1 VVRILSHDRVGR
13 ISADASGACE
23 VSPIE
28 GELTP
33 PDDSLRSELEAAF
46 GGSNEE
52 SAQDSPIEAS
62 GDEPAPETIE
72 DAPAET
78 DGRARGPD
86 GKFAKTETKAAPEK
100 VAAAQELPSTDAA
113 KASTEA
119 AQTATN
125 VPPAGWTAAEKA
137 EWSKLS
143 PVAQAAVSRREAEIA
158 NGGRQWSE
166 EKRRYEA
173 VLSPVAE
180 AARRNGMNTEQG
192 LQALLNAQSFLERD
206 PTAAIKWLAQSHGVN
221 LATLAGQSDEVSSAT
236 QSPDIEAIVRQAVQ
250 RSVAP
255 IVAPIQ
261 QRWQQEEQRQTEMT
275 TQMVVDFAAAKDH
288 ELFGS
293 VEQDIMDLIP
303 PLKER
308 NPNWSP
314 QQILQEAYDR
324 AVFAN
329 PATRQTLLAT
339 REQAAE
345 EKRRTEAAQR
355 ATKARGAAVSVTG
368 SPQGSAGQEPAASLR
383 DEIMRAMTG

>member
-1 VVRILSHDRVGR
+1 MP
-13 ISADASGACE
+13 
-23 VSPIE
+23 PIE

-33 PDDSLRSELEAAF
+33 PDDSLRGELEAAF
-46 GGSNEE
+46 GGNDAAE
-52 SAQDSPIEAS
+52 SETVSGTDENNAGGGDNSS
-62 GDEPAPETIE
+62 GDESGAAGSVTGGSDGRVRDPET
-72 DAPAET
+72 
-78 DGRARGPD
+78 
-86 GKFAKTETKAAPEK
+86 GKFVPKPKEAAPEK
-100 VAAAQELPSTDAA
+100 VAAVDPNSPSTDAA
-113 KASTEA
+113 KASEVA
-119 AQTATN
+119 AQTATS

-180 AARRNGMNTEQG
+180 AARRNGLSTEQG
-192 LQALLNAQSFLERD
+192 LQSLLNAQSFLERD

-221 LATLAGQSDEVSSAT
+221 LATLAGQAPDDVPSA
-236 QSPDIEAIVRQAVQ
+236 QAPDIEAIVRQAVQ

-261 QRWQQEEQRQTEMT
+261 QRWQQEEQRQQEMT
-275 TQMVVDFAAAKDH
+275 TQMVVDFAASQGH
-288 ELFGS
+288 EHFGS

-308 NPNWSP
+308 NPTWSP
-314 QQILQEAYDR
+314 QQVLEEAYTR
-324 AVFAN
+324 ATFAN
-329 PATRQTLLAT
+329 PTTRQTILAAQET
-339 REQAAE
+339 AAE
-345 EKRRTEAAQR
+345 AKRREEAAQR

-368 SPQGSAGQEPAASLR
+368 SPQGSAGQEPAGSLR

>member
-1 VVRILSHDRVGR
+1 M
-13 ISADASGACE
+13 
-23 VSPIE
+23 PIE
-28 GELTP
+28 GELTA

-46 GGSNEE
+46 GGSDEE
-52 SAQDSPIEAS
+52 STQDTPIEAA
-62 GDEPAPETIE
+62 GDVPAPE
-72 DAPAET
+72 APEVAET

-86 GKFAKTETKAAPEK
+86 GKFIPKTETPA
-100 VAAAQELPSTDAA
+100 VAAEKAPATEIPSTDAA

-125 VPPAGWTAAEKA
+125 APPAGWTAAEKA
-137 EWSKLS
+137 EWTKLS
-143 PVAQAAVSRREAEIA
+143 PVAQAAISRREAEIA

-221 LATLAGQSDEVSSAT
+221 LATLAGQPDDVPSA
-236 QSPDIEAIVRQAVQ
+236 QAPDIEAIVRQAVQ

-314 QQILQEAYDR
+314 QQVLQEAYDR

-329 PATRQTLLAT
+329 PSTRQTLLAT

>member
-1 VVRILSHDRVGR
+1 M
-13 ISADASGACE
+13 
-23 VSPIE
+23 PID
-28 GELTP
+28 GELTA

-46 GGSNEE
+46 G
-52 SAQDSPIEAS
+52 S
-62 GDEPAPETIE
+62 GDDTSTTEHVAERSSGDPALEVSEQDGIARDERSGEEAKTGNAQE
-72 DAPAET
+72 D
-78 DGRARGPD
+78 RARGPD
-86 GKFAKTETKAAPEK
+86 GKFLAKDIKADAGKTAP
-100 VAAAQELPSTDAA
+100 VDPNLPSTDAA
-113 KASTEA
+113 KASEVA
-119 AQTATN
+119 AQTAAN
-125 VPPAGWTAAEKA
+125 APPAGWTAAEKA

-158 NGGRQWSE
+158 RGGQQWSE

-221 LATLAGQSDEVSSAT
+221 LATLAGQPDEVSSA
-236 QSPDIEAIVRQAVQ
+236 QAPDIEAIVRQAVQ

-261 QRWQQEEQRQTEMT
+261 QRWQQEEQRQQEMT
-275 TQMVVDFAAAKDH
+275 TQMVVSFAASEGH
-288 ELFGS
+288 EHFGS

-308 NPNWSP
+308 NPTWTP
-314 QQILQEAYDR
+314 QQVLQEAYDR

-329 PATRQTLLAT
+329 PATRQTILTA

-345 EKRRTEAAQR
+345 DKRRTEASQR

>member
-1 VVRILSHDRVGR
+1 M
-13 ISADASGACE
+13 
-23 VSPIE
+23 PIE

-46 GGSNEE
+46 GGSDEG
-52 SAQDSPIEAS
+52 SAQDSPIESA
-62 GDEPAPETIE
+62 GDEPSPEAIQ

-86 GKFAKTETKAAPEK
+86 GKFIPKTETQAAPEK
-100 VAAAQELPSTDAA
+100 VIAATETPSTDAA
-113 KASTEA
+113 KASEVA
-119 AQTATN
+119 AQTAN
-125 VPPAGWTAAEKA
+125 APPAGWTAAEKA

-143 PVAQAAVSRREAEIA
+143 PAVQAAVSRREAEIVR
-158 NGGRQWSE
+158 GGQQWSE
-166 EKRRYEA
+166 DKRRYEA

-192 LQALLNAQSFLERD
+192 LQSLIRAQEFLERD

-221 LATLAGQSDEVSSAT
+221 LATLAGQPDEVSSA

-261 QRWQQEEQRQTEMT
+261 QRWQQEEQRQQEMT
-275 TQMVVDFAAAKDH
+275 TQMVVSFAGSEGH
-288 ELFGS
+288 EHFGS

-308 NPNWSP
+308 NPTWTP
-314 QQILQEAYDR
+314 QQVLQEAYDR

-329 PATRQTLLAT
+329 PATRQTILTA
-339 REQAAE
+339 RETAAE

>member
-1 VVRILSHDRVGR
+1 M
-13 ISADASGACE
+13 
-23 VSPIE
+23 PIE

-33 PDDSLRSELEAAF
+33 PDDSLRSEIEAAF
-46 GGSNEE
+46 GGDDDNGSASGGVSAGATQVDDESGGGRDVPDTGAAVSNEDHPE
-52 SAQDSPIEAS
+52 D
-62 GDEPAPETIE
+62 PARFK
-72 DAPAET
+72 
-78 DGRARGPD
+78 DGRFKP
-86 GKFAKTETKAAPEK
+86 TKQAAPEK
-100 VAAAQELPSTDAA
+100 VAAAQEIPSTDAA
-113 KASTEA
+113 KASEVA
-119 AQTATN
+119 AQPATSA
-125 VPPAGWTAAEKA
+125 PPAGWTAAEKA

-143 PVAQAAVSRREAEIA
+143 PAVQAAVSRREAEIA
-158 NGGRQWSE
+158 RGGQQWSE

-206 PTAAIKWLAQSHGVN
+206 PLAAIKWLAQSHGVN
-221 LATLAGQSDEVSSAT
+221 LATLAGQPDEVSSA
-236 QSPDIEAIVRQAVQ
+236 QAPDIEAIVRQAVQ

-261 QRWQQEEQRQTEMT
+261 QRWQQEEQRQQEMT
-275 TQMVVDFAAAKDH
+275 TQMVVDFAGSEGH
-288 ELFGS
+288 EHFGS

-308 NPNWSP
+308 NPTWTP

-329 PATRQTLLAT
+329 PSTRQTILTA

-345 EKRRTEAAQR
+345 DKRRTEAAQR

-368 SPQGSAGQEPAASLR
+368 APQGSAADAPAASLR

>member
-1 VVRILSHDRVGR
+1 M
-13 ISADASGACE
+13 
-23 VSPIE
+23 SPIE

-46 GGSNEE
+46 GGEDETSQGSSSEAGSNDAGDAGE
-52 SAQDSPIEAS
+52 SAVVDPVSPADEAGKEAS
-62 GDEPAPETIE
+62 A
-72 DAPAET
+72 
-78 DGRARGPD
+78 DGRQRGPD
-86 GKFAKTETKAAPEK
+86 GKFIAKTETA
-100 VAAAQELPSTDAA
+100 VAADKAPATETPSTDAA

-125 VPPAGWTAAEKA
+125 APPAGWTAAEKA

-158 NGGRQWSE
+158 RGGQQWSE

-221 LATLAGQSDEVSSAT
+221 LATLAGQAPDDVPSA
-236 QSPDIEAIVRQAVQ
+236 QAPDIEAIVRRAVQ
-250 RSVAP
+250 P
-255 IVAPIQ
+255 YVAPIQ
-261 QRWQQEEQRQTEMT
+261 QRFQQEEQRQQEMT
-275 TQMVVDFAAAKDH
+275 TQMVVTFAASQGH
-288 ELFGS
+288 EHFGS

-308 NPNWSP
+308 NPTWTP
-314 QQILQEAYDR
+314 QQVLQEAYDR
-324 AVFAN
+324 AVYAN
-329 PATRQTLLAT
+329 PATRQTILTA
-339 REQAAE
+339 RETAAE

>member
-1 VVRILSHDRVGR
+1 M
-13 ISADASGACE
+13 
-23 VSPIE
+23 PIE

-33 PDDSLRSELEAAF
+33 PDDSLRGELEAAF
-46 GGSNEE
+46 GGSDEGSSSDTQVE
-52 SAQDSPIEAS
+52 AAGDAADTGTIEA
-62 GDEPAPETIE
+62 
-72 DAPAET
+72 DAPAEG

-86 GKFAKTETKAAPEK
+86 GKFVPKTETQAAPEK
-100 VAAAQELPSTDAA
+100 VAAAVDPNSPSTDAA

-125 VPPAGWTAAEKA
+125 APPAGWTAAEKA

-158 NGGRQWSE
+158 RGGQQWSE

-180 AARRNGMNTEQG
+180 AARRNGLSTEQG
-192 LQALLNAQSFLERD
+192 LQSLLNAQSFLERD

-221 LATLAGQSDEVSSAT
+221 LATLAGQSDDVPSAQAQT
-236 QSPDIEAIVRQAVQ
+236 PNIEAMVRQAVM
-250 RSVAP
+250 P
-255 IVAPIQ
+255 LVAPIQ
-261 QRWQQEEQRQTEMT
+261 QRWQQEEQRQQEMT
-275 TQMVVDFAAAKDH
+275 TQMVVDFAASQGH
-288 ELFGS
+288 EHFGS

-308 NPNWSP
+308 NPTWTP
-314 QQILQEAYDR
+314 QQVLQEAYDR
-324 AVFAN
+324 AVYAN
-329 PATRQTLLAT
+329 PATRQTILTA

-345 EKRRTEAAQR
+345 EKRRTEASQR

-368 SPQGSAGQEPAASLR
+368 SPQGSAGNEPAASLR

>member
-1 VVRILSHDRVGR
+1 M
-13 ISADASGACE
+13 
-23 VSPIE
+23 PIE
-28 GELTP
+28 GELTA
-33 PDDSLRSELEAAF
+33 PDDSLRSEIEAAF
-46 GGSNEE
+46 GGDDEGANVSEPASSPSDEGGE
-52 SAQDSPIEAS
+52 SAGLDA
-62 GDEPAPETIE
+62 GDVKADAGQAPSE
-72 DAPAET
+72 

-86 GKFAKTETKAAPEK
+86 GKFIPKTEAAPEK
-100 VAAAQELPSTDAA
+100 VAAAQETPSTDAA
-113 KASTEA
+113 KASEVA

-125 VPPAGWTAAEKA
+125 APPAGWTAAEKA

-158 NGGRQWSE
+158 RGGQQWSE

-206 PTAAIKWLAQSHGVN
+206 APAAIKWLAQSHGVN
-221 LATLAGQSDEVSSAT
+221 LATLAGQPDEVSSA
-236 QSPDIEAIVRQAVQ
+236 QAPDIEAIVRQAVQ

-261 QRWQQEEQRQTEMT
+261 QRWQQEEQRQQEMT
-275 TQMVVDFAAAKDH
+275 TQMVVSFAASEGH
-288 ELFGS
+288 EHFGS

-308 NPNWSP
+308 NPTWTP
-314 QQILQEAYDR
+314 QQVLQEAYDR

-329 PATRQTLLAT
+329 PATRQTILTA
-339 REQAAE
+339 RETAAE

>member
-1 VVRILSHDRVGR
+1 M
-13 ISADASGACE
+13 
-23 VSPIE
+23 PIE
-28 GELTP
+28 GELTA

-46 GGSNEE
+46 GGG
-52 SAQDSPIEAS
+52 DEAS
-62 GDEPAPETIE
+62 QGSSSEASPNDAGDAHQSAVVDQVSPADDTGKE
-72 DAPAET
+72 ASS
-78 DGRARGPD
+78 DGRQHGPD
-86 GKFAKTETKAAPEK
+86 GKFIAKDQAAP
-100 VAAAQELPSTDAA
+100 VAADAQVTPSTDAT
-113 KASTEA
+113 KASEVA
-119 AQTATN
+119 AQTAN
-125 VPPAGWTAAEKA
+125 APPVGWTAAEKA

-143 PVAQAAVSRREAEIA
+143 PAVQAAVSRREMQA
-158 NGGRQWSE
+158 NEGQQRWSE
-166 EKRRYEA
+166 QKRQYEA

-206 PTAAIKWLAQSHGVN
+206 PLGAIKWLAQSHGVN
-221 LATLAGQSDEVSSAT
+221 LATLAGQPDEVSSA
-236 QSPDIEAIVRQAVQ
+236 QAPDIEAIVRQAVQ

-261 QRWQQEEQRQTEMT
+261 QRWQQEEQRQQEMT
-275 TQMVVDFAAAKDH
+275 TQMVVSFAASEGH
-288 ELFGS
+288 EHFGS

-308 NPNWSP
+308 NPTWTP
-314 QQILQEAYDR
+314 QQVLQEAYDR

-329 PATRQTLLAT
+329 PATRQTILTA
-339 REQAAE
+339 RETAAE

>member
-1 VVRILSHDRVGR
+1 MP
-13 ISADASGACE
+13 
-23 VSPIE
+23 PIE

-46 GGSNEE
+46 GSSDETAQGSSSETGSNDAGDAGQ
-52 SAQDSPIEAS
+52 SAVVDQASSTDEAGKEAS
-62 GDEPAPETIE
+62 S
-72 DAPAET
+72 
-78 DGRARGPD
+78 DGRQRGPD
-86 GKFAKTETKAAPEK
+86 GKFIAKTETA
-100 VAAAQELPSTDAA
+100 VAADKAPAQETPSTDAA
-113 KASTEA
+113 KASEVA
-119 AQTATN
+119 AQTVTN
-125 VPPAGWTAAEKA
+125 APPAGWTAAEKA
-137 EWSKLS
+137 EWAKLP
-143 PVAQAAVSRREAEIA
+143 PVVQAAVSRRELEMST
-158 NGGRQWSE
+158 GGQRWSD

-221 LATLAGQSDEVSSAT
+221 LATLAGQSDDVPSAQAT
-236 QSPDIEAIVRQAVQ
+236 DIEAIVRQAVQ

-261 QRWQQEEQRQTEMT
+261 QRWQQEEQRQQEMT
-275 TQMVVDFAAAKDH
+275 TQMVVDFAASQGH
-288 ELFGS
+288 EHFGS

-308 NPNWSP
+308 NPTWTP
-314 QQILQEAYDR
+314 QQVLQEAYDR

-329 PATRQTLLAT
+329 PATRQTILTA

-368 SPQGSAGQEPAASLR
+368 SPQGSAGSEPAATLR
-383 DEIMRAMTG
+383 DEILRAMTG

>member
-1 VVRILSHDRVGR
+1 M
-13 ISADASGACE
+13 
-23 VSPIE
+23 PIE
-28 GELTP
+28 GELTA
-33 PDDSLRSELEAAF
+33 PDDSLRSEIEAAF
-46 GGSNEE
+46 GGDDEGANVSEPASSPSDEGGE
-52 SAQDSPIEAS
+52 SAGLDA
-62 GDEPAPETIE
+62 GDVKADAGQAPSE
-72 DAPAET
+72 

-86 GKFAKTETKAAPEK
+86 GKFIPKTEAAPSGDRKSGAE
-100 VAAAQELPSTDAA
+100 VAAAQETPSTDAA
-113 KASTEA
+113 KASEVA

-125 VPPAGWTAAEKA
+125 APPAGWTAAEKA

-158 NGGRQWSE
+158 RGGQQWSE

-206 PTAAIKWLAQSHGVN
+206 APAAIKWLAQSHGVN
-221 LATLAGQSDEVSSAT
+221 LATLAGQPDEVSSA
-236 QSPDIEAIVRQAVQ
+236 QAPDIEAIVRQAVQ

-261 QRWQQEEQRQTEMT
+261 QRWQQEEQRQQEMT
-275 TQMVVDFAAAKDH
+275 TQMVVSFAASEGH
-288 ELFGS
+288 EHFGS

-308 NPNWSP
+308 NPTWTP
-314 QQILQEAYDR
+314 QQVLQEAYDR

-329 PATRQTLLAT
+329 PATRQTILTA
-339 REQAAE
+339 RETAAE

>member
-1 VVRILSHDRVGR
+1 MP
-13 ISADASGACE
+13 
-23 VSPIE
+23 PIE
-28 GELTP
+28 GELTA
-33 PDDSLRSELEAAF
+33 PDDSLRSEIEAAF
-46 GGSNEE
+46 GAS
-52 SAQDSPIEAS
+52 DEAS
-62 GDEPAPETIE
+62 SQGSPAEAGSHDAGDAGEPAVVDTVSSADEAGKE
-72 DAPAET
+72 AAS

-86 GKFAKTETKAAPEK
+86 GKFIAKTETPA
-100 VAAAQELPSTDAA
+100 VAADKAPATEIPSTDAA
-113 KASTEA
+113 KASETA
-119 AQTATN
+119 AQTAT
-125 VPPAGWTAAEKA
+125 VAPPAGWTAAEKA

-143 PVAQAAVSRREAEIA
+143 PAIQAAVSRREAEMA
-158 NGGRQWSE
+158 RGGQQWSD

-221 LATLAGQSDEVSSAT
+221 LATLAGQASDEVSSAP
-236 QSPDIEAIVRQAVQ
+236 QAPDIEALVRRAVQ
-250 RSVAP
+250 P
-255 IVAPIQ
+255 YVAPIQ
-261 QRWQQEEQRQTEMT
+261 QRFQQEEQRQQEMT
-275 TQMVVDFAAAKDH
+275 TQMVVAFAASEGH
-288 ELFGS
+288 EHFGS

-308 NPNWSP
+308 NPTWTP

-329 PATRQTLLAT
+329 PATRQTILTA

-345 EKRRTEAAQR
+345 TKRREEAAQR
-355 ATKARGAAVSVTG
+355 ATKARTAAVSVTG
-368 SPQGSAGQEPAASLR
+368 SPQGSAAQEPAASLR